1 MELIELIRKQE
12 AQVRLSLTD
21 GERAAT
27 VAFFTEREKE
37 KIALDTVNLGE
48 NGIVDA
54 ALTSDDGGF
63 SALRE
68 DIAAPDGD
76 RAAFLSQAP
85 DTDGTFVRVP
95 RAL

>member
-21 GERAAT
+21 VERAAA

-37 KIALDTVNLGE
+37 IIALDTVNLREKGV
-48 NGIVDA
+48 VDVA
-54 ALTSDDGGF
+54 EALDDGGF
-63 SALRE
+63 SVLRE

-85 DTDGTFVRVP
+85 DTDGAFVRVP